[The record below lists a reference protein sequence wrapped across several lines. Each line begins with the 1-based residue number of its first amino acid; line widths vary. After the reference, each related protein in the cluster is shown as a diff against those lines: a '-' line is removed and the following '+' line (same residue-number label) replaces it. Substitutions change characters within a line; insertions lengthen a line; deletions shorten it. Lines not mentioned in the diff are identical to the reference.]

1 MSSALAPTVTLR
13 NGADIP
19 VLGLGTWPLKGA
31 EAAAA
36 VSTALQSGYRLLD
49 TAENYENEDG
59 VGQGI
64 RDSGV
69 DRSEIFV
76 TTKFNKRWHSVDG
89 ARQAYEASCQRLGLD
104 YIDLL
109 LIHWP
114 NPDQGHYVQ
123 AVEGLEAL
131 RQDGKLRA
139 IGTSN
144 FKPTHL
150 QRVIDETGIVVDVN
164 QIQLSPYTTRD
175 SSRSFDAEHGIV
187 TESWSPIGGSGED
200 LRSDPVIAA
209 IAAEHG
215 KSTTQVVLRWHLQL
229 GLVTIPKS
237 GNPGRIA
244 ENIDLFDFALSD
256 EQVRAISA
264 LDQGESQAADSDAF
278 GH

>member
-1 MSSALAPTVTLR
+1 MSSALAPTLPLP

-19 VLGLGTWPLKGA
+19 VLGLGTWPMKGA

-36 VSTALQSGYRLLD
+36 VASALQSGYRLVD
-49 TAENYENEDG
+49 TAENYKNEDA

-64 RDSGV
+64 RDSGI

-76 TTKFNKRWHSVDG
+76 TTKMNKNWHSVDG
-89 ARQAYEASCQRLGLD
+89 ARQAYEASCERLGLD

-114 NPDQGHYVQ
+114 NPEQGQYVQ

-131 RQDGKLRA
+131 RLDGKLRA

-144 FKPTHL
+144 FKPAHL

-164 QIQLSPYTTRD
+164 QIQLSPYTTRE
-175 SSRSFDAEHGIV
+175 SSRAFDTEHGIV

-209 IAAEHG
+209 IATEHR
-215 KSTTQVVLRWHLQL
+215 KSTTQVVLRWHIQL

-237 GNPGRIA
+237 GHSGRIA

-256 EQVRAISA
+256 EQVASISA

>member
-1 MSSALAPTVTLR
+1 MSAALAPTVRLR

-19 VLGLGTWPLKGA
+19 VLGLGTWPMKGA

-36 VSTALQSGYRLLD
+36 VATALQSGYRLLD

-64 RDSGV
+64 RESGI

-76 TTKFNKRWHSVDG
+76 TTKMNKKWHSVDG
-89 ARQAYEASCQRLGLD
+89 ARQAYEASCARLGLD

-114 NPDQGHYVQ
+114 NPEQGQYVQ

-131 RQDGKLRA
+131 RLDGSLRA

-144 FKPTHL
+144 FKPAHL
-150 QRVIDETGIVVDVN
+150 QRVIDATGIVVDVN

-175 SSRSFDAEHGIV
+175 SSRAFDTDHGIV

-209 IAAEHG
+209 VAEEHG
-215 KSTTQVVLRWHLQL
+215 KSTTQVVLRWHIQL

-237 GNPGRIA
+237 GHAGRIT
-244 ENIDLFDFALSD
+244 ENIDVFDFALSD
-256 EQVRAISA
+256 DQMASISA